1 MRDPLVLRLNLE
13 KGILML
19 HGEGLGEDS
28 GPIAWTT
35 VRSIDELSEKA
46 RELLQRG
53 LNKVREKE
61 NREVIKRWLGV

>member
-53 LNKVREKE
+53 LNKIKLNE
-61 NREVIKRWLGV
+61 NRETVRRWLK

>member
-1 MRDPLVLRLNLE
+1 MGDSLVLRFNLG
-13 KGILML
+13 KAILML

-28 GPIAWTT
+28 GPITWTT

-53 LNKVREKE
+53 MNKVREKE
-61 NREVIKRWLGV
+61 NRETIKRWLK

>member
-35 VRSIDELSEKA
+35 IKSLDELSEKA
-46 RELLQRG
+46 RELLERG
-53 LNKVREKE
+53 LNKIRSSE
-61 NREVIKRWLGV
+61 NRETVKRWLK

>member
-53 LNKVREKE
+53 LNKIRSNE
-61 NREVIKRWLGV
+61 NRETVKRWLK